1 MSLYSAE
8 YGRTADGLL
17 AARIGDLALM
27 AIPCS
32 DGQGFWIVTAAPG
45 LRPIGQWCRDDGFGI
60 GERVA
65 DEAGFRTHAQDCL
78 EHLRQRDALVRVQVS
93 LCASTPWGPSQSATR
108 YAEGILFFTTASHG
122 GFHLDP
128 ERNAAM
134 PPALRLPGGWY
145 EEDVDWALV
154 AAGYPE
160 LFTDQERRMA
170 ERALRQWIPEAWL
183 AVHGSPAGADPQP
196 G

>member
-1 MSLYSAE
+1 NSQKS
-8 YGRTADGLL
+8 GKTGGGLR
-17 AARIGDLALM
+17 AARSGDLAMM

-45 LRPIGQWCRDDGFGI
+45 MRPIRQWCRDDGFGF

-65 DEAGFRTHAQDCL
+65 DEAGFRAHAEACAG
-78 EHLRQRDALVRVQVS
+78 HLRQRDALARVQVS
-93 LCASTPWGPSQSATR
+93 LCASTPWGSSQSATR
-108 YAEGILFFTTASHG
+108 YAQGILFYTTASHG

-134 PPALRLPGGWY
+134 PPALCLPGGWY
-145 EEDVDWALV
+145 EEDVDWALI

-160 LFTDQERRMA
+160 LFTDLEKRMA
-170 ERALRQWIPEAWL
+170 ERILRQWRPEAWL